1 MRTLLNV
8 ATLPQNSYNKNNYKS
23 IPTGTSDCNEYIP
36 VFAIINHELIVFKTS
51 EVKIMEYSMPLANN
65 NYTYIRQYAHVLDR
79 LESTLYPVRYIFKA
93 QGVSHNLY
101 IDRGII
107 FNEQGEILLSL
118 AINTK
123 YLFSLSK
130 EDFEKGELDS
140 DKFVL
145 FLSKELDNPI
155 YKNLKKK
162 LDTLYINEAIVLG
175 IDVVISSKIP
185 NWIFK
190 NNVEPIKFKSVAELN
205 KHLKQEVP
213 MRILEM

>member
-1 MRTLLNV
+1 MKTILNV
-8 ATLPQNSYNKNNYKS
+8 ATLPQSAYNKSNYKS
-23 IPTGTSDCNEYIP
+23 ITTGTSDCNEYIP
-36 VFAIINHELIVFKTS
+36 VFAITNHELIVFKTS

-65 NYTYIRQYAHVLDR
+65 HYPYVRQYAYVIEKLR
-79 LESTLYPVRYIFKA
+79 STLYPIKCIFKV
-93 QGVSHNLY
+93 QGIPYNLY
-101 IDRGII
+101 IDRGIL
-107 FNEQGEILLSL
+107 FNEQGEILLAL

-130 EDFEKGELDS
+130 DDFKKEEVDS

-145 FLSKELDNPI
+145 FLSKELDNPT

-162 LDTLYINEAIVLG
+162 LDTLYINEAIALG

-185 NWIFK
+185 KWIFK
-190 NNVEPIKFKSVAELN
+190 NNVEPIKFKSVAKLN